1 MWLALAGVK
10 PLPVGVVWQLVQ
22 LVTPVWFI
30 VAGVHTVPIAWQ
42 VAQLVLVIGATVCAF
57 VPLTGR
63 PAFGVVAP
71 AVS

>member
-1 MWLALAGVK
+1 M
-10 PLPVGVVWQLVQ
+10 
-22 LVTPVWFI
+22 TPVWFI

-71 AVS
+71 AVSWQPDCVQFVADVTPFAA